1 MKHIYLSPHADDAL
15 LSCGGT
21 IHRQVKAGDAVFVIT
36 LLAGDP
42 PNGDLSPFALEQHGY
57 WGSPPGPMALRRAED
72 LAATIRVGAEV
83 RHLDLLDAV
92 YRVVPGGRWPY
103 TDVPALFGS
112 IDPDDPLTPT
122 GLAEQLSA
130 LLAAEGE
137 VTVYAP
143 LAVGHHVDHQ
153 IAHRA
158 ARDHLAGQY
167 RLAFY
172 EDYPYGEMEGAT
184 EAALHTAGG
193 EGWAVKV
200 VPLGPEDMVAK
211 VGALSYY
218 RTQLAILFGG
228 AEAMP
233 SRIWAF
239 ATSHR
244 PDAGLAERIWWYG

>member
-1 MKHIYLSPHADDAL
+1 VIHIYLSPHADDVL

-21 IHRQVKAGDAVFVIT
+21 IHRQVMAGDAVRLIT

-42 PNGDLSPFALEQHGY
+42 PEGDLSPFAREQHGY
-57 WGSPPGPMALRRAED
+57 WGNPPQPMALRRAED
-72 LAATIRVGAEV
+72 AAASTRIGAEV

-103 TDVPALFGS
+103 TEVTTLFGS
-112 IDPDDPLTPT
+112 IDPQDPLTPT
-122 GLAEQLSA
+122 RLAKEIA
-130 LLAAEGE
+130 AVLAAESE

-172 EDYPYGEMEGAT
+172 EDYPYAEVGGAT
-184 EAALHTAGG
+184 ESVLHATGG
-193 EGWAVKV
+193 EGWRSQVGS
-200 VPLGPEDMVAK
+200 LDPEDVTAK
-211 VGALSYY
+211 VSAVGYY
-218 RTQLAILFGG
+218 RTQLGILFGG

-239 ATSHR
+239 AASR
-244 PDAGLAERIWWYG
+244 SPEAGLAERIWWCE